1 MLLLAAL
8 DGLAYGSLIF
18 LVAVGLSLIF
28 GVLGIVNVAHGS
40 FYAIGAYVA
49 AAAVLA
55 LGAAGLPT
63 WLAFPAL
70 LLAAALVG
78 ILVGGLVEIALL
90 RRVYGKEEVLQLI
103 VTFAVFMILEDAQK
117 VVFGVQPYFAN
128 APMNWLGT
136 VEVFGIFYTTYQ
148 LVLMPLVAA
157 AVLLGLRFF
166 LRRTSFG
173 RAIVAVTQDR
183 EAATAMGIDAAR
195 VYLITFIIGA
205 SLAALGGAL
214 ASATTSLT
222 PGIGA
227 GTLVLSFAVAATAGL
242 GRIEGAAVAALLI
255 GLGRS
260 AAVYFAP
267 EFDVLIPY
275 LIMMLVLL
283 VRPQGLFSTVQT
295 RKV

>member
-148 LVLMPLVAA
+148 LILMPLVAA

-183 EAATAMGIDAAR
+183 EAATAMGIDATR

-205 SLAALGGAL
+205 FLAALGGAL